1 MKNAFLHY
9 KRNFKAAI
17 AFALLLVFVPV
28 FSIFESVFATAG
40 SMFLDYNV
48 ADLQQVAIFIAALLL
63 FLVFYSFF
71 MSVMVFSVRKDL
83 SKVKLQLY
91 LHEMIQKFTLK
102 LFVFFL
108 AFSLL
113 LYAGVLVLLVLGADI
128 LVASLFVLLI
138 SLFTMFVP
146 QSIVVDEED
155 VLHAVM
161 NNLEFIEKNPKDF
174 VKLLIVGSVLLVFS
188 SLVGEVVDAFYL
200 VGAYV
205 SLLLSLVF
213 VLPFLECMKTRMY
226 MMKFELIKSTH
237 FVSEVMEKK
246 ESPAE
251 QTLKDF
257 TI

>member
-9 KRNFKAAI
+9 TRNFKAAI

-28 FSIFESVFATAG
+28 FSIFESVFVTGG
-40 SMFLDYNV
+40 SMFLDYNLV
-48 ADLQQVAIFIAALLL
+48 DLQQIAIFLIALIL

-71 MSVMVFSVRKDL
+71 MSIIIFSVRKDL
-83 SKVKLQLY
+83 SKVKLQIY

-113 LYAGVLVLLVLGADI
+113 LYAAVLLLLVLGVDLFA
-128 LVASLFVLLI
+128 ASLLVLAL

-146 QSIVVDEED
+146 QSIVVDEDD

-161 NNLEFIEKNPKDF
+161 NNLEFIGKNPKDF
-174 VKLLIVGSVLLVFS
+174 VKLLVVGCVLLALS
-188 SLVGEVVDAFYL
+188 SLVGELIDIFYL

-226 MMKFELIKSTH
+226 MMKFELIRSPQR
-237 FVSEVMEKK
+237 VSETQGKK
-246 ESPAE
+246 TPAE
-251 QTLKDF
+251 QTLKNF
-257 TI
+257 PV

>member
-1 MKNAFLHY
+1 VKNAFLHY

-28 FSIFESVFATAG
+28 FSIFESVFVTGG

-48 ADLQQVAIFIAALLL
+48 VDMQQIAIFIAALLL

-71 MSVMVFSVRKDL
+71 MSIIVFSVRKDL

-113 LYAGVLVLLVLGADI
+113 LYAAVLVLLVLGADL
-128 LVASLFVLLI
+128 LVASLLVLVV

-161 NNLEFIEKNPKDF
+161 NNLEFIGKNPKDF
-174 VKLLIVGSVLLVFS
+174 VKLLVVGCVLLALS
-188 SLVGEVVDAFYL
+188 SLIGELVDSFYL

-205 SLLLSLVF
+205 SLFLALVF

-226 MMKFELIKSTH
+226 MMKFELIRSPH
-237 FVSEVMEKK
+237 LVSEIHKK
-246 ESPAE
+246 ETPAE
-251 QTLKDF
+251 QSLKDF
-257 TI
+257 PA